1 MPRDYRTVS
10 YWLET
15 SGDDLTPRPPLDG
28 SIDVDVAILGA
39 GFSGLWTAYYLLKKA
54 PGLKIAIV
62 EKEIA
67 GFGASGRNGAWCTSQ
82 FPTSLESLSEKYGKS
97 TAVAVNAA
105 MIETVNEIGR
115 VAEAEGLDIQWR
127 RGGAMIVARGPQQL
141 PSVDHEARV
150 ARELGLESRIR
161 RLNKEETDARV
172 RIAGALAS
180 LYSPD
185 TAVIHPGRLARGLA
199 RVVERMGA
207 TIYEQT
213 AVTDFSGGADP
224 VLNTARGDVR
234 AKTIV
239 LCGEGYLSQLS
250 KTKRQVLPVYSLITL
265 TEPLS
270 ASDWAEI
277 GWQGSECIES
287 CRYSVEYLSKTA
299 DGRILF
305 GGRGSPYRFGSVIK
319 DDYDRDPKLIARLQE
334 GVRTWFPRVKDVKFT
349 HSWGGP
355 LGWARD
361 YMPTMRYDKTTNIAT
376 ARGYTGNGVATANLA
391 ARVIAD
397 LMLEIESPITHL
409 PPANHRSRNWEPEPF
424 RFLGARYVLR
434 SYNKID
440 RESERTG
447 IPPPGNSLAERLT
460 RH

>member
-15 SGDDLTPRPPLDG
+15 SGDDLTPRPALSG
-28 SIDVDVAILGA
+28 SVDVDIAILGA
-39 GFSGLWTAYYLLKKA
+39 GFSGLWTAYYLLKQL
-54 PGLKIAIV
+54 PSLKIAIV

-82 FPTSLESLSEKYGKS
+82 FPTSLEHLGQKYGKS
-97 TAVAVNAA
+97 TAVAMNTA
-105 MIETVNEIGR
+105 MVDTVDEIGR
-115 VAEAEGLDIQWR
+115 VAKTEGLEIDWHK
-127 RGGAMIVARGPQQL
+127 GGALIVARGPQQL
-141 PSVDHEARV
+141 PTIDKEAR
-150 ARELGLESRIR
+150 ATRELGLESHFV
-161 RLNKEETDARV
+161 RLDKEQTDARV
-172 RIAGALAS
+172 RIAGALGS
-180 LYSPD
+180 IYSPD

-213 AVTDFSGGADP
+213 AVTDFAGGPSP
-224 VLNTARGDVR
+224 VLKIERGDVR

-239 LCGEGYLSQLS
+239 ICGEGYLSQLA

-277 GWQGSECIES
+277 GWSERECIES
-287 CRYSVEYLSKTA
+287 CRYSVQYLSKTS

-319 DDYDRDPKLIARLQE
+319 EEYDRDPALIARLQE
-334 GVRTWFPRVKDVKFT
+334 SVRTWFPKIKDVKFS

-361 YMPTMRYDKTTNIAT
+361 YMPSMSYDKRTNIAT
-376 ARGYTGNGVATANLA
+376 ARGYTGNGVATTNLA
-391 ARVIAD
+391 GRVVTD
-397 LMLEIESPITHL
+397 LILGVDSAITHL

-440 RESERTG
+440 REGERTG
-447 IPPPGNSLAERLT
+447 IPPSGNSLAERLT

>member
-1 MPRDYRTVS
+1 MARDYRTVS

-39 GFSGLWTAYYLLKKA
+39 GFSGLWTAYYLLKRQ
-54 PGLKIAIV
+54 PGLKIAIL

-82 FPTSLESLSEKYGKS
+82 FPTSLEGLAHKYGKE
-97 TAVAVNAA
+97 AALALNQA
-105 MIETVNEIGR
+105 MIDTVDEVGR
-115 VAEAEGLDIQWR
+115 VAAAEELDIHWHK
-127 RGGAMIVARGPQQL
+127 GGAMIVARGPQQL
-141 PSVDHEARV
+141 PAVDDEAK
-150 ARELGLESRIR
+150 ATRELGLGAEFT

-180 LYSPD
+180 LYSPN

-213 AVTDFSGGADP
+213 AVTDFSGGANP
-224 VLNTARGDVR
+224 VLNTARGDAR

-239 LCGEGYLSQLS
+239 LCGEGYLSQLA

-270 ASDWAEI
+270 DSDWKQI
-277 GWQGSECIES
+277 GWQERECIES
-287 CRYSVEYLSKTA
+287 GRYSVEYLSKTI

-319 DDYDRDPKLIARLQE
+319 DEYDRDPRLIARLQE
-334 GVRTWFPRVKDVKFT
+334 SVRTWFPMLKDVTFT

-376 ARGYTGNGVATANLA
+376 ARGYTGNGVATTNLA
-391 ARVIAD
+391 ARVVSD
-397 LMLEIESPITHL
+397 LMLGVDSPITHL
-409 PPANHRSRNWEPEPF
+409 PPANHRSRNWEPEPL
-424 RFLGARYVLR
+424 RFLGARFVLA
-434 SYNKID
+434 SYNRLD

-447 IPPPGNSLAERLT
+447 IPPTGNSLAERLT

>member
-15 SGDDLTPRPPLDG
+15 SGDDLTPRPPLAG
-28 SIDVDVAILGA
+28 SVDVDVAILGA
-39 GFSGLWTAYYLLKKA
+39 GFSGLWTAYYLLKTL
-54 PGLKIAIV
+54 PSLKIAIV

-82 FPTSLESLSEKYGKS
+82 FPTSLEHLGEKYGKS
-97 TAVAVNAA
+97 TAVAMNAA
-105 MIETVNEIGR
+105 MVETVDEVGR
-115 VAEAEGLDIQWR
+115 AAEAEGIDIGFHK
-127 RGGAMIVARGPQQL
+127 GGAMIVARGPQQV
-141 PSVDHEARV
+141 PTIDHEARA
-150 ARELGLESRIR
+150 ARELGLESHFIR
-161 RLNKEETDARV
+161 LDKGETDARV
-172 RIAGALAS
+172 RIAGALGS

-185 TAVIHPGRLARGLA
+185 TAVIQPGKLARGLA
-199 RVVERMGA
+199 RAVERLGA
-207 TIYEQT
+207 TIYEGT
-213 AVTDFSGGADP
+213 AVTEFAGGASP
-224 VLNTARGDVR
+224 MLKTARGDVR

-239 LCGEGYLSQLS
+239 ICGEGYLSQLAE
-250 KTKRQVLPVYSLITL
+250 TKRQVLPVYSLITL

-270 ASDWAEI
+270 ESDWAEI
-277 GWQGSECIES
+277 GWAERECVES

-305 GGRGSPYRFGSVIK
+305 GGRGSPYHFGSVIK
-319 DDYDRDPKLIARLQE
+319 DEYDRDPALIARLQAS
-334 GVRTWFPRVKDVKFT
+334 VRTWFPKIADVKFT

-361 YMPTMRYDKTTNIAT
+361 YMPSMAYDKRTNIAT

-391 ARVIAD
+391 GRTVTD
-397 LMLEIESPITHL
+397 LILGVDSAITHL

-424 RFLGARYVLR
+424 RFLGARFVLGA
-434 SYNKID
+434 YNRID
-440 RESERTG
+440 RASERTG
-447 IPPPGNSLAERLT
+447 IPPSGNSLAEKLT